1 MIQLL
6 LAYALKGVIVLAM
19 ARGAVALLAKA
30 SPSSRHAVCAV
41 STAGLLLM
49 LPLAGALPPLHLALV
64 AGGKAGLML
73 NFLILGWLLPAMF
86 LVAKVLSEQAGLERV
101 RRFARP
107 LSDPAILASAK
118 RALARF
124 DIRRRIVIAYG
135 PGAVPVTFGIWRP
148 IILLPEKASDWSTER
163 LDTTL
168 LHEMAHV
175 ARFDAATQAM
185 ARLLAALHWF
195 NPLAWNNLRSIRTL
209 AEQSCDELVLA
220 AGADPRG
227 YAHTLLQTAREA
239 AVATGLPPAVLAM
252 AAPDELEERLRFILA
267 SSGKRRRSS
276 RARILVLVA
285 AAAVATTWLAPMR
298 AEAPTYYRVAPGVP
312 AQFEPSAFTT

>member
-6 LAYALKGVIVLAM
+6 LAYALKGAIVLVM

-30 SPSSRHAVCAV
+30 SPSSRHAIYAV
-41 STAGLLLM
+41 SSAGLLLM
-49 LPLAGALPPLHLALV
+49 LPLAGALPPVHLALV

-73 NFLILGWLLPAMF
+73 NLLLLGWLLPAIF
-86 LVAKVLSEQAGLERV
+86 LVSKVLREQAGLERV
-101 RRFARP
+101 RRLARP
-107 LSDPAILASAK
+107 PRDRAILASAR
-118 RALARF
+118 RALIRF
-124 DIRRRIVIAYG
+124 DIRRRVVIAHG

-148 IILLPEKASDWSTER
+148 VILLPEEASGWSIER
-163 LDTTL
+163 LETTL

-195 NPLAWNNLRSIRTL
+195 NPLAWHNLRSIRTL

-227 YAHTLLQTAREA
+227 YARTLLQTAREA
-239 AVATGLPPAVLAM
+239 AVATRASPAVLAM
-252 AAPDELEERLRFILA
+252 AAPDELENRLRLILEA
-267 SSGKRRRSS
+267 SGSHRRSS
-276 RARILVLVA
+276 RARIFALVA
-285 AAAVATTWLAPMR
+285 VAVVATSWLAPMR
-298 AEAPTYYRVAPGVP
+298 AEAPTYYRVAPGAS
-312 AQFEPSAFTT
+312 AQLVPSAFTT